1 MNPDL
6 TDRIPPQDI
15 DAEMACL
22 GAMMMSRDCISA
34 VLPVIP
40 RDRAEWFYHP
50 RHAKLFEVLAD
61 LFDLNMPVDLMIV
74 ADELRRRGLLEELGG
89 HEILLQLADSFADVA
104 NAAHYARIVR
114 DKGIRRDAIRRADA
128 LTRGLFDAQL
138 DVTQETLSACLDL
151 QRIVESGEHRP
162 VCARDDM
169 LAFLAERRAGSLA
182 TIPTTLPAF
191 DAAIGG
197 FPLGALTVLAARTSA
212 GKSSLGMQVAMQLS
226 AQNVP
231 TLFVSVEMGRDQL
244 NCRGIATV
252 ADVPTLTVMKP
263 HGDEADWIGH
273 RIFTSPLAQHVYWA
287 YGLRRIPEIIAA
299 CKSMVV
305 TRGVKL
311 LVIDHLHEIDVP
323 GREER
328 RHKLD
333 AAVAQFKG
341 LAQHTGAAVLLLAQL
356 NRSASDEEPK
366 LHHLRECG
374 AIEER
379 ADLVLMA
386 WGKEVELRDKHKP
399 DVPMV
404 LKVEKNRNGP
414 LTQVRMVFHKA
425 RFTFEEQT

>member
-1 MNPDL
+1 MNEYADKL
-6 TDRIPPQDI
+6 PPQDR

-22 GAMMMSRDCISA
+22 GAMMMGREA
-34 VLPVIP
+34 VGAALSIIPV
-40 RDRAEWFYHP
+40 DRSEWFYDP
-50 RHAKLFEVLAD
+50 RHAKLYETLAAMYAR
-61 LFDLNMPVDLMIV
+61 NEPIDLMT
-74 ADELRRRGLLEELGG
+74 ASHALRCANTFDMIGG
-89 HEILLQLADSFADVA
+89 HEYMLQLADSFADTA
-104 NAAHYARIVR
+104 NTTHYARIVR
-114 DKGIRRDAIRRADA
+114 DKGVRRDAIRRANV
-128 LTRGLFDAQL
+128 LTRALFDAQL

-169 LAFLAERRAGSLA
+169 LAFLNERRDGALA
-182 TIPTTLPAF
+182 TVPTTLPAF

-226 AQNVP
+226 AQDVP

-252 ADVPTLTVMKP
+252 ADVPTLTVMQP
-263 HGDEADWIGH
+263 HADEVDWIGH
-273 RIFTSPLAQHVYWA
+273 RIFTSPLAQRVYWA
-287 YGLRRIPEIIAA
+287 YGLRRIPEIVAA

-305 TRGVKL
+305 TRGVRL

-323 GREER
+323 GRDER

-333 AAVAQFKG
+333 AAVASFKA

-386 WGKEVELRDKHKP
+386 WGKEVELRDKYKP

-404 LKVEKNRNGP
+404 VKVEKNRNGP
-414 LTQVRMVFHKA
+414 LTQVRMIFHKS
-425 RFTFEEQT
+425 RFTFEEQR